1 MKKLFVLLVVG
12 WLLVVGCDENFPQS
26 VTVVMPYSGINTTVV
41 DSAFLLVWRGADATN
56 SPMLD
61 SMEVTTLDSIIK
73 ANNINNIK
81 KYSVPITGN
90 QYVIDLPPSGEQFKV
105 AGYVK
110 DGKLT
115 SLLAVKNVI
124 YQLPTRPAM
133 MQIGNI
139 QMSY

>member
-1 MKKLFVLLVVG
+1 MKKLFLTLVVG

-41 DSAFLLVWRGADATN
+41 DSAFLLVWRGADASTC
-56 SPMLD
+56 PMID
-61 SMEVTTLDSIIK
+61 SMEVSVLDSLIK
-73 ANNINNIK
+73 ADNIKSIK

-90 QYVIDLPPSGEQFKV
+90 QYAIDLPPSGEQFKV

-115 SLLAVKNVI
+115 SFLAVKNTV

>member
-1 MKKLFVLLVVG
+1 MKKIFLVLVIG

-41 DSAFLLVWRGADATN
+41 DSAFLLVWRGADATTC
-56 SPMLD
+56 PMID
-61 SMEVTTLDSIIK
+61 SMEIETLDLSK
-73 ANNINNIK
+73 VT
-81 KYSVPITGN
+81 KYAVPVTGN
-90 QYVIDLPPSGEQFKV
+90 QYVIELPPSGEQFKV

-115 SLLAVKNVI
+115 SLLAVKNVV
-124 YQLPTRPAM
+124 YQLPIRPAM